1 MTTSQQVQDML
12 QTARADFADAVD
24 NPTLLKNALSEF
36 HSALE
41 EYFRWTLEQNND
53 VPFDRRLNLR
63 NTKLTD
69 WPALL
74 DLMRQYGGLSAKDTD
89 TIYRYNQIRNSLQ
102 HRNVTYKGGRQ
113 GVQQYA
119 NLVERL
125 IDGTD
130 PLDIPDDLFDA
141 NMAELG
147 VSTSHSRAN
156 VARMPAGE
164 SIGERTPRRDASSAT
179 GNSASVPRNSA
190 SSGEST
196 SQQYTPRQYTPRRNV
211 TGSSDKQGSPIGVD
225 VGDWFMYALI
235 ALIILASSG
244 NCSGRR

>member
-1 MTTSQQVQDML
+1 MSRSRQVHDML
-12 QTARADFADAVD
+12 QTARADFADAAD
-24 NPTLLKNALSEF
+24 NPTLLKNALSEY

-41 EYFRWTLEQNND
+41 EYFRWTLERNND
-53 VPFDRRLNLR
+53 LPVERRLSIR

-119 NLVERL
+119 KLVERL
-125 IDGTD
+125 IEGTD
-130 PLDIPDDLFDA
+130 ALDIPDDLFDA

-147 VSTSHSRAN
+147 LSASQSREN
-156 VARMPAGE
+156 VARMPAAE
-164 SIGERTPRRDASSAT
+164 AIGERTPRRGASSAT
-179 GNSASVPRNSA
+179 RNSA
-190 SSGEST
+190 SSGE
-196 SQQYTPRQYTPRRNV
+196 YTPRQYTPRRNISE
-211 TGSSDKQGSPIGVD
+211 SSDRQGSPIGAD

-235 ALIILASSG
+235 ALIILAVIWQLL
-244 NCSGRR
+244 R